1 MSYQNFIPTVW
12 NEQIDRE
19 LERLCVFAEDC
30 NRKYEG
36 KVKDKGESVKI
47 LGVGKPTIR
56 SIAKADRNNDIE
68 AAETIEDTSIIMV
81 IDQIRYFNY
90 KVGDIDKAQA
100 VGGVM
105 DALQEETSE
114 GLANEVDTYIA
125 NLAKDKQA
133 VKLYPTAKT
142 VVVSKTESSGERN
155 VLRVLDDAA
164 KVLYKND
171 VKTSTPIIATVD
183 VDFYMAFR
191 EAYGDKDTDNS
202 KILKNGK
209 VAMYGNI
216 TIKMSNNVA
225 KDGNTSL
232 IQVKT
237 KRAIAYAKP
246 LTHTEPY
253 RPENGF
259 ADAVKGF
266 ILFGAKIVRPKEM
279 VVANVKSA

>member
-1 MSYQNFIPTVW
+1 MSYQNFIPTIW

-56 SIAKADRNNDIE
+56 SIAKADRNNDIQ

-133 VKLYPTAKT
+133 VKLYATAKT
-142 VVVSKTESSGERN
+142 VVVSKTESTGERN

-279 VVANVKSA
+279 VVANVISA

>member
-1 MSYQNFIPTVW
+1 M
-12 NEQIDRE
+12 
-19 LERLCVFAEDC
+19 L
-30 NRKYEG
+30 
-36 KVKDKGESVKI
+36 
-47 LGVGKPTIR
+47 
-56 SIAKADRNNDIE
+56 
-68 AAETIEDTSIIMV
+68 TSIWLSV
-81 IDQIRYFNY
+81 I
-90 KVGDIDKAQA
+90 
-100 VGGVM
+100 
-105 DALQEETSE
+105 
-114 GLANEVDTYIA
+114 
-125 NLAKDKQA
+125 
-133 VKLYPTAKT
+133 
-142 VVVSKTESSGERN
+142 
-155 VLRVLDDAA
+155 
-164 KVLYKND
+164 
-171 VKTSTPIIATVD
+171 
-183 VDFYMAFR
+183 
-191 EAYGDKDTDNS
+191 DTDNS

-279 VVANVKSA
+279 VVANVKNA

>member
-1 MSYQNFIPTVW
+1 M
-12 NEQIDRE
+12 
-19 LERLCVFAEDC
+19 
-30 NRKYEG
+30 
-36 KVKDKGESVKI
+36 
-47 LGVGKPTIR
+47 
-56 SIAKADRNNDIE
+56 
-68 AAETIEDTSIIMV
+68 
-81 IDQIRYFNY
+81 
-90 KVGDIDKAQA
+90 
-100 VGGVM
+100 
-105 DALQEETSE
+105 
-114 GLANEVDTYIA
+114 
-125 NLAKDKQA
+125 
-133 VKLYPTAKT
+133 
-142 VVVSKTESSGERN
+142 
-155 VLRVLDDAA
+155 LRVLDDAA

-225 KDGNTSL
+225 KDGDTSL